1 MSISVGTTKA
11 GIGRGP
17 LRIVYAMIALMV
29 WLLTGGGR
37 LRRRRNVV
45 LCYHGVLKDQSTNF
59 ERQMRA
65 IKGRAR
71 PVSDLA
77 NPSSDRGRPNI
88 IVTFDDAFMNLIT
101 NAIPALRTYNVP
113 AMIFAV
119 SENLGER
126 PRWSMPDDHPERFE
140 RTMTAEE
147 LQAVSRDERITIGSH
162 SATHPR
168 LDSLERETLD
178 RELRESKSSLES
190 LLDATM
196 TDLALPHG
204 AYNSGVLRAAKGVG
218 YQRIHTLEHDL
229 APGTEPH
236 VVGRFSASPEL
247 SSFEFRLLIDG
258 AYAWLGSL
266 RRAVRKARGQREQA
280 PPHENPTKV
289 AA

>member
-1 MSISVGTTKA
+1 MGASNGSTKA

-17 LRIVYAMIALMV
+17 VRIVYAMVALVV

-45 LCYHGVLKDQSTNF
+45 LCYHGVLADQSPHF

-65 IKGRAR
+65 IKGRTR

-101 NAIPALRTYNVP
+101 NAIPALHTHNIP

-119 SENLGER
+119 SDNLGER

-147 LQAVSRDERITIGSH
+147 LQAVNQDELITIGSH

-168 LDSLERETLD
+168 LDSLERESLD
-178 RELRESKSSLES
+178 RELRESKSSLETM
-190 LLDATM
+190 LGATM

-229 APGTEPH
+229 APGAEPH
-236 VVGRFSASPEL
+236 VVGRFSASPDL
-247 SSFEFRLLIDG
+247 SSLEFRLLIDG

-266 RRAVRKARGQREQA
+266 RRAVRKARGHRGHTPQ
-280 PPHENPTKV
+280 HENPTKV